1 MNTMYYKHA
10 HTHADLYWKFTTQIP
25 VQQYKQEGMSEQRE
39 AFEMFI
45 NLVFSTCSFLQTS
58 SSIFRCL
65 VSLPRSGKMIS
76 PVTALAVLWHKGE
89 HPSAV

>member
-25 VQQYKQEGMSEQRE
+25 VQQYKHEGMSEQRE

-45 NLVFSTCSFLQTS
+45 NLSSVLAHFCKHHHQFSGVWS
-58 SSIFRCL
+58 
-65 VSLPRSGKMIS
+65 VY
-76 PVTALAVLWHKGE
+76 LAQEK
-89 HPSAV
+89 